1 MTAEATAAGGGS
13 SSTKSTLLAAPSS
26 TSSITNSRRSS
37 NSKIV
42 RSDGGLCCREAKA
55 LRLCAQAE
63 RSLGKPKAAGK
74 AMQKVGLNTDRLG
87 DLLMKEKKAARRS
100 SHNSS
105 SSSKSSVGSAAAA
118 AYEEA
123 MQCYGEAICFF
134 RAASAVDLAVPLLL
148 KVAARREQEKT
159 PKAFDLC
166 AEAYEEALHL
176 LTARQDLQQADEV
189 YRHYICSLALRS
201 SFLGT
206 PEFAAGAAAVDA
218 SKMGDNDRLAA
229 ALEAP
234 VFRLLL
240 PPVAALAAKRAAQA
254 RSYSE
259 ADSSRQLEEIG
270 FSGEAI
276 DLLLMGEATDCARY
290 ALGHMYEP

>member
-1 MTAEATAAGGGS
+1 MEVGELHLERALASLSRSFLFFSLSPDWASVAREAALAAEAFHAA
-13 SSTKSTLLAAPSS
+13 
-26 TSSITNSRRSS
+26 
-37 NSKIV
+37 
-42 RSDGGLCCREAKA
+42 GLCCREAKA

-63 RSLGKPKAAGK
+63 RNLGKPRAAGK
-74 AMQKVGLNTDRLG
+74 AMQKLG
-87 DLLMKEKKAARRS
+87 DLMMKEKKAARRS
-100 SHNSS
+100 SNSG
-105 SSSKSSVGSAAAA
+105 SSKSSVGGAAAA

-134 RAASAVDLAVPLLL
+134 RAAGAVDLAVPLLL
-148 KVAARREQEKT
+148 KVSAKREQEKT
-159 PKAFDLC
+159 DKGFGLC

-176 LTARQDLQQADEV
+176 LITKHDLQQADEV

-201 SFLGT
+201 SFLGS

-218 SKMGDNDRLAA
+218 SKVGDNVRLAE

-240 PPVAALAAKRAAQA
+240 PPVAALAAQRAAA
-254 RSYSE
+254 VRCCSG
-259 ADSSRQLEEIG
+259 ANSSREFNEIG

-276 DLLLMGEATDCARY
+276 DLLLMSETQ
-290 ALGHMYEP
+290 ALNPTP